1 VSVAERI
8 EMAEDRMAQLVERL
22 RQDPSLPATLPNM
35 EGAIVQAALDGESI
49 HDIANT
55 QGISEGA
62 VWEVLGNAARAA
74 TGQMPTQRAET
85 GGLGS
90 DTDPGVTGGYGD
102 TGFGSL
108 EGDQN
113 PPPIGD
119 MP

>member
-1 VSVAERI
+1 
-8 EMAEDRMAQLVERL
+8 MAEDRMAQLVERL

-55 QGISEGA
+55 QGVSEGA
-62 VWEVLGNAARAA
+62 VWEVLGSAARAA